1 VRLRFPADASN
12 PMMYDVKRQPNPCAA
27 GVAGDRVPLRVPG
40 VASMPPIKV
49 SEKDGV
55 WNVEYADGV
64 EQNFQSEAE
73 AMVAAQEV
81 ADREGRVI
89 ERA

>member
-1 VRLRFPADASN
+1 MSKPL
-12 PMMYDVKRQPNPCAA
+12 MYDAYGNPILWAA
-27 GVAGDRVPLRVPG
+27 GHRVPLI
-40 VASMPPIKV
+40 VASVASTPPIKV

-55 WNVEYADGV
+55 WYVEYADGV

>member
-1 VRLRFPADASN
+1 MAST
-12 PMMYDVKRQPNPCAA
+12 
-27 GVAGDRVPLRVPG
+27 
-40 VASMPPIKV
+40 PPIKV

-64 EQNFQSEAE
+64 EQNFQSETE

-81 ADREGRVI
+81 AEREGRVI

>member
-1 VRLRFPADASN
+1 MERARVARRAGTSNYAFSAVDAV
-12 PMMYDVKRQPNPCAA
+12 M
-27 GVAGDRVPLRVPG
+27 VAIV
-40 VASMPPIKV
+40 
-49 SEKDGV
+49 
-55 WNVEYADGV
+55 
-64 EQNFQSEAE
+64 QSEAE

>member
-1 VRLRFPADASN
+1 MAST
-12 PMMYDVKRQPNPCAA
+12 
-27 GVAGDRVPLRVPG
+27 
-40 VASMPPIKV
+40 PPIKV
-49 SEKDGV
+49 SEKDGI
-55 WNVEYADGV
+55 WYVEYADGV
-64 EQNFQSEAE
+64 EQKFESEAE